1 MIGTCHWIQIRVC
14 PSYHP
19 NTIYLLYPGIK
30 FSCLIEASSQKAISA
45 IFTECPKFS
54 VVASAPCPDG
64 LMINTRIKGTHWGQL
79 LLLVMCTWCG
89 WLWCV
94 CTYYM
99 QAQRRTLGLRLYY
112 TLSCLLETS
121 SHIEPGSK
129 LLASK
134 LQWSS
139 CLCPLH
145 PNPPI
150 YRYCGLCLPGHTQL
164 YLVSYVCMLRICAQ
178 VHKFV
183 PPSWAIS
190 PSLSCLLNT
199 VYQACSSLCICS
211 FLPVVHGLLHY
222 SLHCCAQIEPPHLIT
237 ILNSNHF
244 QHTLSPHLDPLCVLW
259 YFTSD
264 TLCIYLLGIDSHPS
278 VSKADW
284 LPDSYWE

>member
-94 CTYYM
+94 LCAHGVCTYYM

-178 VHKFV
+178 VTSLCR
-183 PPSWAIS
+183 PAEPSPH
-190 PSLSCLLNT
+190 PSL
-199 VYQACSSLCICS
+199 VCSTQFTKHAPASAFALS
-211 FLPVVHGLLHY
+211 FLWCMDCFIIPFT
-222 SLHCCAQIEPPHLIT
+222 A
-237 ILNSNHF
+237 
-244 QHTLSPHLDPLCVLW
+244 VLR
-259 YFTSD
+259 
-264 TLCIYLLGIDSHPS
+264 
-278 VSKADW
+278 
-284 LPDSYWE
+284 